1 LDINRRRAVPEIGD
15 NTKISMNLKFL
26 ISIFV
31 VISLG
36 IGGYYKIIGDI
47 KDAAGLPKPPVTRV
61 EFDLKTNRYAELIKD
76 LQEANIELE
85 EDYKD
90 LKKEVAD
97 FKETYYENR

>member
-1 LDINRRRAVPEIGD
+1 VPEIGD